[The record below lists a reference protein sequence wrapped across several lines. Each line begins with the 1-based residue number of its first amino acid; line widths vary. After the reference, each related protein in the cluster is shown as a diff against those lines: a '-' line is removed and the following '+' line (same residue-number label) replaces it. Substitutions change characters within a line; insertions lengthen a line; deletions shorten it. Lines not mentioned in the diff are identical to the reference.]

1 MLKEPNICPVGTAPK
16 AAPAF
21 YVWWRLQG
29 RILQIYLATCL
40 TVETD
45 FVALA
50 TQANSQI
57 PFTYTESLLHDCPR
71 FLIPS
76 VVPPCYSCKLTM
88 TRAGSRAFDK
98 IQINSE
104 VRDYL
109 NWTWGGPF
117 LSAAGVVFS
126 YVYKSILLK
135 CQSYRSGGRTK
146 VDLTNREILF
156 MPSQSNSQTPD
167 SCSCPDCWQWQWSMT
182 QRDVYARECCRC
194 NTTPE
199 IPQEKVIWSNE
210 CERKILGRFSQTQ
223 PCIWV

>member
-21 YVWWRLQG
+21 YLSWRLQG

-45 FVALA
+45 FVALGR
-50 TQANSQI
+50 QANSQI
-57 PFTYTESLLHDCPR
+57 PFTYTESLLHDCSR
-71 FLIPS
+71 FLTPS
-76 VVPPCYSCKLTM
+76 VIRPCYSCKLTM

-98 IQINSE
+98 IQINFE

-109 NWTWGGPF
+109 SWIWGGPF

-135 CQSYRSGGRTK
+135 CQSYGSGGRTK

-156 MPSQSNSQTPD
+156 MPSQSNSDAWQLQLSRLLAMAMVYDSEGCLCQRMLPLQHYPRDTPG
-167 SCSCPDCWQWQWSMT
+167 
-182 QRDVYARECCRC
+182 E
-194 NTTPE
+194 
-199 IPQEKVIWSNE
+199 SNLE
-210 CERKILGRFSQTQ
+210 H
-223 PCIWV
+223 WVWEEDPGQI